1 MDPNL
6 RTCGRKGH
14 ATYRPDEAELAARL
28 SAQTAIGPSWRC
40 LRCGDFVVG
49 EPVGAGPAANAPVLL
64 RGKALRDATVL
75 RLLAV
80 ERILRAILLIGVGY
94 VVLRFRHSE
103 GNFQA
108 LFNKALPAAKP
119 LARVL
124 HFDLDHSP
132 TIAKLRHL
140 LHTSPHTLLLVAVA
154 VFGYAAINLIEA
166 TGLWLIKRW
175 GEYFATVATSVF
187 LPLEIYELNERIT
200 FLRVAAFVI
209 NLAAIA
215 YLIYTKRLFGV
226 RGGRA
231 AFEAERHSE
240 SLLEVEKSAEEPASD
255 QPDGNAPDDQPART
269 TATDSAGSS

>member
-14 ATYRPDEAELAARL
+14 ATYRPEESDLADRLRAE
-28 SAQTAIGPSWRC
+28 TAIGTSWRC
-40 LRCGDFVVG
+40 LRCGDFVLG
-49 EPVGAGPAANAPVLL
+49 EPAGSGPAADAPVLL

-75 RLLAV
+75 KLLAV

-103 GNFQA
+103 GDFQA
-108 LFNKALPAAKP
+108 LFNKAIPAAEP

-140 LHTSPHTLLLVAVA
+140 LQTSPRTLLLVALA

-166 TGLWLIKRW
+166 TGLWLMKRW
-175 GEYFATVATSVF
+175 GEYFATVATSIF

-200 FLRVAAFVI
+200 FLRVAAFII

-215 YLIYTKRLFGV
+215 YLVYSKRLFGV

-231 AFEAERHSE
+231 AFEAERHSQ
-240 SLLEVEKSAEEPASD
+240 SLLEVEESAD
-255 QPDGNAPDDQPART
+255 QRPEQADDQPART
-269 TATDSAGSS
+269 TATDSPGMQ

>member
-14 ATYRPDEAELAARL
+14 ATYRPDEADLANRL
-28 SAQTAIGPSWRC
+28 RAETPIGEAWRC
-40 LRCGDFVVG
+40 LRCGDFVAG
-49 EPVGAGPAANAPVLL
+49 EPAGSGPADEAPVLL

-103 GNFQA
+103 ANFQA
-108 LFNKALPAAKP
+108 EFNRAIPAARP
-119 LARVL
+119 LANVL

-140 LHTSPHTLLLVAVA
+140 LHTSPHTLLLVALA
-154 VFGYAAINLIEA
+154 VFGYAAINLVEA
-166 TGLWLIKRW
+166 TGLWMMKRW
-175 GEYFATVATSVF
+175 GEYFATVATSIF

-200 FLRVAAFVI
+200 FLRVFAFVVNI
-209 NLAAIA
+209 AAIV
-215 YLIYTKRLFGV
+215 YLIYSKRLFGV

-231 AFEAERHSE
+231 AFEAERE
-240 SLLEVEKSAEEPASD
+240 GQSLLEVEESAEQPPGKEPSG
-255 QPDGNAPDDQPART
+255 QLART
-269 TATDSAGSS
+269 TATDSGGSE

>member
-1 MDPNL
+1 VDPNL

-14 ATYRPDEAELAARL
+14 ATYRPDEADLAERL
-28 SAQTAIGPSWRC
+28 RAETSIGTSWRC

-49 EPVGAGPAANAPVLL
+49 EPAGSGPAANAPVLL

-80 ERILRAILLIGVGY
+80 ERILRAVLLIGIGY

-108 LFNKALPAAKP
+108 LFDKALPAARP

-140 LHTSPHTLLLVAVA
+140 LHTKPSTLLLVAVA
-154 VFGYAAINLIEA
+154 VFGYAGLNVVEGV
-166 TGLWLIKRW
+166 GLWLLKRW
-175 GEYFATVATSVF
+175 GEYFSVIATSIF
-187 LPLEIYELNERIT
+187 LPLEIYELSERIT
-200 FLRVAAFVI
+200 WLRVTLLI
-209 NLAAIA
+209 GNLIAIG
-215 YLIYTKRLFGV
+215 YLLFSKRLFGL

-231 AFEAERHSE
+231 AFEAERRSQ
-240 SLLEVEKSAEEPASD
+240 SLLEVEQAASE
-255 QPDGNAPDDQPART
+255 RT
-269 TATDSAGSS
+269 PEAVS